1 MLILLIVLLLFFGC
15 LSLPVGIA
23 LGLATMLT
31 LVLATNIDPIMVTQC
46 AVADRKS
53 VV

>member
-23 LGLATMLT
+23 LGLAV
-31 LVLATNIDPIMVTQC
+31 LVIPVVEIVKACQR
-46 AVADRKS
+46 AHARRKKQL
-53 VV
+53 

>member
-31 LVLATNIDPIMVTQC
+31 LVLATNIDPIMAPSARWPAST
-46 AVADRKS
+46 ALP
-53 VV
+53 